1 MKYIL
6 STLILMT
13 SLSACGTGLSL
24 ERNLTENFNRDDVIR
39 VYTCA
44 LTKENATGER
54 FSLEAKLAATKIL
67 SNESW
72 ASVTNLNRKATY
84 NNVNTVARKYGCF

>member
-13 SLSACGTGLSL
+13 SLSACGTGLTI

-39 VYTCA
+39 VYNCA
-44 LTKENATGER
+44 LTKETATGER
-54 FSLEAKLAATKIL
+54 F
-67 SNESW
+67 
-72 ASVTNLNRKATY
+72 
-84 NNVNTVARKYGCF
+84 